1 MPRTMAEI
9 EKVKAGFVIELGA
22 RFSLFNLAAI
32 KASKFNMHM
41 RLRAP
46 KFIQFAL
53 ALTAFFFVFTAAAQ
67 KASPKPAIYDTAAY
81 LPLLKGK
88 TIGVIANQTSVKGD
102 VHLVDYLLAND
113 ISIKRVF
120 APEHG
125 FRGKADAGEKVE
137 DGKDAKTGLPIIS
150 LYGKNKKPSQEM
162 LDSLDVLVFD
172 IQDVGV
178 RFYTYIS
185 TLTYVM
191 EAAAEKEIPVIVLDR
206 PNPNGHYVDGPI
218 LKPEFKSFVGMHPVP
233 VVYGLTIGEYGF
245 MVNEEGWLA
254 DGFKC
259 DYTVIKCLG
268 YDHNARY
275 KLPIKPSPN
284 LPNERSIELYPSLCF
299 FEGTVVSAGR
309 GTDYPFQMFGAP
321 FYRTKVSFVPK
332 PNEGSKHPKF
342 EGQKCWGFKL
352 ADENAKRPM
361 SMDLSYLDWAYKNAK
376 DKSTFFNNFFNKLS
390 GNAKLQ
396 EAIKAGVDVEE
407 IYESWKS
414 DLNTFKETRKKYLLY
429 PDFK

>member
-1 MPRTMAEI
+1 MPNTMAEI

-53 ALTAFFFVFTAAAQ
+53 ALTAFFFVFTASAQ
-67 KASPKPAIYDTAAY
+67 KESPKPGIYDSEAY
-81 LPLLKGK
+81 LPLLEGK
-88 TIGVIANQTSVKGD
+88 TVGVVANQTSLREG
-102 VHLVDYLLAND
+102 VHLVDFLLENG
-113 ISIKRVF
+113 ITIKRVF

-162 LDSLDVLVFD
+162 LDSLDVIVFD

-206 PNPNGHYVDGPI
+206 PNPNGHYVDGPV

-233 VVYGLTIGEYGF
+233 VVYGLTIGEYGY

-254 DGFKC
+254 GGLKC
-259 DYTVIKCLG
+259 DYTVIKCTG
-268 YDHNARY
+268 YDHTSSY

-309 GTDYPFQMFGAP
+309 GTDYPFQLFGAP

-352 ADENAKRPM
+352 VNNQGVRPN
-361 SMDLSYLDWAYKNAK
+361 SIDFSYLDWAYKNAK
-376 DKSTFFNNFFNKLS
+376 NKSEFFNNFFNKLS
-390 GNAKLQ
+390 GNTELQ
-396 EAIKAGVDVEE
+396 EAIKSGMDVEE
-407 IYESWKS
+407 IYESWKPE
-414 DLNTFKETRKKYLLY
+414 LKAFKEMRKNYLLY
-429 PDFK
+429 PDFE

>member
-1 MPRTMAEI
+1 MPKTMADI
-9 EKVKAGFVIELGA
+9 ENVKAGFVIELGA

-46 KFIQFAL
+46 KFIQFTL
-53 ALTAFFFVFTAAAQ
+53 ALGAFFLVFNSTAQ
-67 KASPKPAIYDTAAY
+67 NASPMPAIYDTAAY

-88 TIGVIANQTSVKGD
+88 TVGVVANQTSMKGES
-102 VHLVDYLLAND
+102 HLVDYLLSQGID
-113 ISIKRVF
+113 IKRVF

-125 FRGKADAGEKVE
+125 FRGKADAGETIE

-150 LYGKNKKPSQEM
+150 LYGKNKKPSQQM
-162 LDSLDVLVFD
+162 LDSLDLIVFD

-191 EAAAEKEIPVIVLDR
+191 EAAAEKGIPVIVLDR

-218 LKPEFKSFVGMHPVP
+218 LQPEFKSFVGMHPVP
-233 VVYGLTIGEYGF
+233 VVYGLTIGEYGC
-245 MVNEEGWLA
+245 MVNQEGWLA
-254 DGFKC
+254 NNLKC
-259 DYTVIKCLG
+259 DFSVIKCLG
-268 YDHNARY
+268 YDHSSRY

-309 GTDYPFQMFGAP
+309 GTDYPFQLFGAP
-321 FYRTKVSFVPK
+321 FYRTKVSFIPK

-342 EGQKCWGFKL
+342 ENQKCWGFKL
-352 ADENAKRPM
+352 ADGNAKRPT
-361 SMDLSYLDWAYKNAK
+361 SIDLSYLDWAYKNAK
-376 DKSTFFNNFFNKLS
+376 DKSAFFNNFFNTLA
-390 GNAKLQ
+390 GNAELK
-396 EAIKAGVDVEE
+396 EAIESGKDVEE
-407 IYESWKS
+407 IYESWKPG
-414 DLNTFKETRKKYLLY
+414 LNAFKEMRKKYLLY
-429 PDFK
+429 PDFE